1 MLEYDLVLWPRYSI
15 LSLRRAKRHPK
26 TLHIKIIKCLEWRW
40 QSYSKLFQ
48 VPLGFQG
55 IYSPG
60 KIFPSNRPS
69 YLLNYLKW
77 LSKTITCPPKY
88 MIPWPHLSFST
99 KNNQLVDSI
108 SQIHTTVSKCI
119 VEYAS
124 FQAWHSTH
132 CVLVSAFLFNV
143 SMKNGPKLFSKLC
156 SLLIPRFIVWN
167 FEYRP
172 CPIIEN
178 PHGVFQFPCQ
188 CAHFSAVHWVLM
200 IIINFA
206 VKAKN
211 GWKCQKFFVTTWLMP
226 VENNRC
232 H

>member
-1 MLEYDLVLWPRYSI
+1 MAFKND
-15 LSLRRAKRHPK
+15 KM
-26 TLHIKIIKCLEWRW
+26 
-40 QSYSKLFQ
+40 
-48 VPLGFQG
+48 
-55 IYSPG
+55 SP
-60 KIFPSNRPS
+60 
-69 YLLNYLKW
+69 
-77 LSKTITCPPKY
+77 
-88 MIPWPHLSFST
+88 
-99 KNNQLVDSI
+99 
-108 SQIHTTVSKCI
+108 QIHNSLTPSIVQHEKQSTCWLDLSNHRTVSKCI

-178 PHGVFQFPCQ
+178 PHGAFQFPCQ
-188 CAHFSAVHWVLM
+188 CAHFSAVHWVLT

-206 VKAKN
+206 VEVKN
-211 GWKCQKFFVTTWLMP
+211 EWKCQKFFVTTWLMP